1 MMAIKEI
8 LKGLEKV
15 ARRGVRNKKAP
26 TADKA
31 LSKSVGE
38 DAADITQPADVTSLG
53 KDLKGNDP
61 GALSDMQ
68 KAGGKRAGVQRAVNK
83 DKKQISK
90 LEKKIKDLQKQNK
103 EIEQANKGLNVSKT
117 PKERIGGIQF
127 NQNLKKTNN
136 EKIDSLQEQISLIN
150 KRIDDPET
158 GMVARVP
165 GVKRSYGG
173 KVKTEKSTVK
183 RASGGS
189 IGCGKA
195 MRGLGKG
202 PYKKK
207 GM

>member
-1 MMAIKEI
+1 MAASKIF
-8 LKGLEKV
+8 KGATKI
-15 ARRGVRNKKAP
+15 AKKSQKKKP
-26 TADKA
+26 TTADEA
-31 LSKSVGE
+31 LSKNIGK
-38 DAADITQPADVTSLG
+38 DAADINQPADISSLG
-53 KDLKGNDP
+53 KELKGNDT

-68 KAGGKRAGVQRAVNK
+68 KAGGKRVGVQAAVNK
-83 DKKQISK
+83 DKKEISK
-90 LEKKIKDLQKQNK
+90 LEKKIKALQKQNK
-103 EIEQANKGLNVSKT
+103 EVEQANKGLNTSKT

-150 KRIDDPET
+150 KRIDDPKT

-165 GVKRSYGG
+165 GIKRSYGG
-173 KVKTEKSTVK
+173 KIGTKKTVK
-183 RASGGS
+183 RAVGGA

-195 MRGLGKG
+195 LRGLGKG

>member
-1 MMAIKEI
+1 MAASKF
-8 LKGLEKV
+8 LKGVKKV
-15 ARRGVRNKKAP
+15 AKKVVKNKKAS

-31 LSKSVGE
+31 LSKSIGN
-38 DAADITQPADVTSLG
+38 DAADITQPADLSSLG
-53 KDLKGNDP
+53 KELKGNDP

-83 DKKQISK
+83 DKKEISE
-90 LEKKIKDLQKQNK
+90 LEKKIKALQKQNK
-103 EIEQANKGLNVSKT
+103 EIEQANKGLNTSKT
-117 PKERIGGIQF
+117 PKERISGIQY
-127 NQNLKKTNN
+127 NQNLKKENN
-136 EKIDSLQEQISLIN
+136 EDINSLQEQISLIN
-150 KRIDDPET
+150 KRIDDPKT

-173 KVKTEKSTVK
+173 KIGTKKTVK
-183 RASGGS
+183 RASGGT

-195 MRGLGKG
+195 MRGFGKG

>member
-1 MMAIKEI
+1 MAASKF
-8 LKGLEKV
+8 LKGLKKV
-15 ARRGVRNKKAP
+15 AKRGVRNKKAS

-31 LSKSVGE
+31 LSKSIGK
-38 DAADITQPADVTSLG
+38 DAADLNQPADISALG
-53 KDLKGNDP
+53 KEFKGNDP

-68 KAGGKRAGVQRAVNK
+68 KAGGKRAGVQAAVNK
-83 DKKQISK
+83 DKKEISK
-90 LEKKIKDLQKQNK
+90 LENKIKALQKQNK
-103 EIEQANKGLNVSKT
+103 EIEQANKGLNTSKT

-136 EKIDSLQEQISLIN
+136 EEINSLQEQISLIN
-150 KRIDDPET
+150 KRIDDPKT
-158 GMVARVP
+158 GMVARIP

-173 KVKTEKSTVK
+173 KVTAKKTVK
-183 RASGGS
+183 RAVGGA

-195 MRGLGKG
+195 LRGLGKG

>member
-1 MMAIKEI
+1 MAASKF
-8 LKGLEKV
+8 LKGLKKV
-15 ARRGVRNKKAP
+15 AKKAVRNKKST

-31 LSKSVGE
+31 LSKDIGKK
-38 DAADITQPADVTSLG
+38 AADITQPADVTSLG
-53 KDLKGNDP
+53 KKLKGNDP

-83 DKKQISK
+83 DKKEIRK
-90 LEKKIKDLQKQNK
+90 LENKIKALQKQNK

-173 KVKTEKSTVK
+173 KVKTKKSTVK
-183 RASGGS
+183 RASGGT

-195 MRGLGKG
+195 MRGFGKG

>member
-1 MMAIKEI
+1 MAMGKVFQ
-8 LKGLEKV
+8 GLTKV
-15 ARRGVRNKKAP
+15 VRRGVRNKKAP

-31 LSKSVGE
+31 LSKNIGQE
-38 DAADITQPADVTSLG
+38 AADITQPADVTSLG

-68 KAGGKRAGVQRAVNK
+68 KAGGKRVGVQAAVNK
-83 DKKQISK
+83 DKKEISK
-90 LEKKIKDLQKQNK
+90 LENKIKALQKQNE

-183 RASGGS
+183 RASGGT
-189 IGCGKA
+189 IGCGQA
-195 MRGLGKG
+195 MRGFGKG

>member
-1 MMAIKEI
+1 MAASKF
-8 LKGLEKV
+8 LKGVKKV
-15 ARRGVRNKKAP
+15 AKKRVRNKKAS

-31 LSKSVGE
+31 LSKSIGN
-38 DAADITQPADVTSLG
+38 DAADITQPADLSSLG
-53 KDLKGNDP
+53 KELKGNDP

-83 DKKQISK
+83 DKKEISE
-90 LEKKIKDLQKQNK
+90 LEKKIKALQKQNK
-103 EIEQANKGLNVSKT
+103 EIEQANKGLNTSKT
-117 PKERIGGIQF
+117 PKERISGIQY
-127 NQNLKKTNN
+127 NQNLKKENN
-136 EKIDSLQEQISLIN
+136 EDINSLQEQISLIN
-150 KRIDDPET
+150 KRIDDPKT

-173 KVKTEKSTVK
+173 KIGTKKTVK
-183 RASGGS
+183 RASGGT

-195 MRGLGKG
+195 MRGFGKG